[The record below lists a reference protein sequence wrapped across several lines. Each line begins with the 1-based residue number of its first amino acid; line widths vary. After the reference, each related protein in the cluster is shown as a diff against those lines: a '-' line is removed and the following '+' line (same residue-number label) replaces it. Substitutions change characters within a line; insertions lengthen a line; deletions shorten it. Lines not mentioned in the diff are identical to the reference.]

1 MKKVK
6 IVCLIILGFLIIYGV
21 YLGVELEIFSSKK
34 GCRPLITI
42 GNIETYVE
50 VGSKKTKEKITGLG
64 FTVEYE
70 IKTTK
75 KSDDL
80 VMIDVLAGQFKL
92 FDKILLMAYAV

>member
-6 IVCLIILGFLIIYGV
+6 VVCLIILIFLVIYGI
-21 YLGVELEIFSSKK
+21 YLGIELERFSSKL
-34 GCRPLITI
+34 GCRPLIII
-42 GNIETYVE
+42 GDTNTYVE
-50 VGSKKTKEKITGLG
+50 AGSKTTKEKIKGLG

-75 KSDDL
+75 QSEDL
-80 VMIDVLAGQFKL
+80 VMVDVLAGQFKL